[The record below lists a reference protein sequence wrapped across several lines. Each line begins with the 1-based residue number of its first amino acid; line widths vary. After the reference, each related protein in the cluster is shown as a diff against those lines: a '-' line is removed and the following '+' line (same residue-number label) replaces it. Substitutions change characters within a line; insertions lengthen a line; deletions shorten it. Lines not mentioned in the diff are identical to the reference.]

1 MTRFRDRTS
10 REEGTV
16 VFLPSLL
23 LNRRKYEFQYF
34 FSPLSLLVKLAIS
47 WRDGACIF
55 RQRKRGPG
63 VAKSLVVGAVPVGD
77 IAMRLPRRV

>member
-16 VFLPSLL
+16 VFIPSLL
-23 LNRRKYEFQYF
+23 LNRRNLKYHYQFF
-34 FSPLSLLVKLAIS
+34 FSPLTLLVKLAIS

-55 RQRKRGPG
+55 R
-63 VAKSLVVGAVPVGD
+63 
-77 IAMRLPRRV
+77 